1 MTLVS
6 RTLSY
11 LQERRDKLLGGGINS
26 IPSPF
31 NRFSSEFIGIE
42 QGKYVVITSTT
53 KGGKTQFT
61 SFTFLYTP
69 LLYAY
74 NNPDKLRV
82 KFFYYSLEETPEDV
96 TKRFMSFLLNK
107 LSHGKTRISPTD
119 LQSSHNS
126 SPLSQEVLDTLS
138 SGEYAE
144 ILKFFEEHVEFSPSR
159 NPTGVYNE
167 VRKYMEEHGTVHTK
181 KKKVKGDLGEAIE
194 IDAFDYY
201 EPDDPDEYVFIIFDH
216 LSLVQSEKGMTLKQT
231 ADKLSEYFVILR
243 NRYKVSPILI
253 QQQAFDGE
261 SLDAFKANKLRPTA
275 QGLADSKYTARDCN
289 LLLGLF
295 SPFKHELPEYKR
307 YDITIFRDNIRFL
320 EVVLNRGG
328 SVGGLVALF
337 FDGAT
342 CDFIELPT
350 SDNKVELLKVY
361 DYMKSIRTST
371 YSAKSICMMAISRT
385 INYLREWNFS
395 FIFAG
400 LKENKNG

>member
-1 MTLVS
+1 MTLVN
-6 RTLSY
+6 RTLSH
-11 LQERRDKLLGGGINS
+11 LQERRDKLLNGGINS

-31 NRFSSEFIGIE
+31 VRFSNEFIGIE
-42 QGKYVVITSTT
+42 QGKYVVVTSTT

-74 NNPDKLRV
+74 ENPDKLRI

-96 TKRFMSFLLNK
+96 TQRFMSFLLDK
-107 LSHGKTRISPTD
+107 LSNGRTRISPTD
-119 LQSSHNS
+119 LQSSHNDN
-126 SPLSQEVLDTLS
+126 PLSQEILDTLS
-138 SGEYAE
+138 SGEYAD
-144 ILKFFEEHVEFSPSR
+144 ILKFFEEHIEFSPSR

-181 KKKVKGDLGEAIE
+181 KKKVKGELGETVE
-194 IDAFDYY
+194 VDAFDYY
-201 EPDDPDEYVFIIFDH
+201 EPNDPDEYVFIIFDH

-253 QQQAFDGE
+253 QQQAFENE

-295 SPFKHELPEYKR
+295 SPFKHELPEYKK
-307 YDITIFRDNIRFL
+307 YDITKFRDNIRFL

-337 FDGAT
+337 FDGAV
-342 CDFIELPT
+342 CNFIELPPADDRT
-350 SDNKVELLKVY
+350 GISKVY
-361 DYMKSIRTST
+361 DYLNSIRTPVRSV
-371 YSAKSICMMAISRT
+371 KSVCMLIISKT
-385 INYLREWNFS
+385 INYLQGK
-395 FIFAG
+395 I
-400 LKENKNG
+400 

>member
-1 MTLVS
+1 MELVK

-11 LQERRDKLLGGGINS
+11 LQERRDKLLEGGINS

-31 NRFSSEFIGIE
+31 VRFSSEFIGIE
-42 QGKYVVITSTT
+42 QGKYAVVTSTT

-74 NNPDKLRV
+74 THPNELRI

-96 TKRFMSFLLNK
+96 TQRFMSFLLNK
-107 LSHGKTRISPTD
+107 LSNGKIHVSPTD
-119 LQSSHNS
+119 LQSSHNDK
-126 SPLSQEVLDTLS
+126 PLDQRIIDILN
-138 SGEYAE
+138 SGEYLE
-144 ILKFFEEHVEFSPSR
+144 ILKFFEERVEFSPSR

-181 KKKVKGDLGEAIE
+181 KKMVKGDLGEMVE
-194 IDAFDYY
+194 VDTFDYY
-201 EPDDPDEYVFIIFDH
+201 EPNDPDEYVFVIFDH

-253 QQQAFDGE
+253 QQQAFENE

-295 SPFKHELPEYKR
+295 SPFKHELPEYKK
-307 YDITIFRDNIRFL
+307 YDITKFRDNIRFL
-320 EVVLNRGG
+320 EVILNRGG

-342 CDFIELPT
+342 CNFIELPLPDDRT
-350 SDNKVELLKVY
+350 ELSKVY
-361 DYMKSIRTST
+361 NYLESIRTPS
-371 YSAKSICMMAISRT
+371 SPSKSVCMLAISKT
-385 INYLREWNFS
+385 INYLQGWNFN
-395 FIFAG
+395 FTFAG
-400 LKENKNG
+400 LKEKKK